1 MTNGSCWT
9 WGGRIGPIWIAVEI
23 CSSPGTDACTACTVQ
38 TSGGRSITR
47 PTGQSKSRI
56 FAVCALRRRRL
67 RPRPS
72 AGEGETWQNS
82 HRTHEGGKGLTRPPR
97 RNSVRPAR
105 LCGFAGSYE
114 NRLKTQAIRLSV
126 EDSVDGVCPGT
137 TAVGTY
143 VVELSDCGR
152 YWLTDASLLTRSSTA
167 TSPRRE
173 VSPLLIAAISSP
185 LTSNCASAA
194 SGFALISPRN
204 FSSSRARV
212 ISLTTPSR
220 DMVCT
225 SFPQGWGYS
234 PSHSLLTRSSIWLPS
249 CSCGRSP
256 ISARAAPR
264 CGGGWIW
271 DRSP

>member
-9 WGGRIGPIWIAVEI
+9 WGGRIGPIGIAAEI
-23 CSSPGTDACTACTVQ
+23 CSSPETDACTACTVQ

-82 HRTHEGGKGLTRPPR
+82 HRTHEGEEGVARPPR
-97 RNSVRPAR
+97 RIPSDRTRVCR
-105 LCGFAGSYE
+105 FAGPYE
-114 NRLKTQAIRLSV
+114 NRLKTQAIRLSACA
-126 EDSVDGVCPGT
+126 DSDTCCPPGVSVC
-137 TAVGTY
+137 GTY
-143 VVELSDCGR
+143 VVELSELGR
-152 YWLTDASLLTRSSTA
+152 YCVADASLLTRSSTA
-167 TSPRRE
+167 TSPRWE
-173 VSPLLIAAISSP
+173 VSPLLIAAISSAVR
-185 LTSNCASAA
+185 SNLASAA
-194 SGFALISPRN
+194 SGFALISARN

-212 ISLTTPSR
+212 INVTTPSR
-220 DMVCT
+220 DIVCT

-256 ISARAAPR
+256 ISASAATS
-264 CGGGWIW
+264 CGVG
-271 DRSP
+271 